1 MLEKKIEVI
10 DSFLDEEDY
19 QKLLTTMYSSSQ
31 FKWSVS
37 RCLSGEK
44 FAGDPKFNIQFTHL
58 FYSNGNSSG
67 PGEIFS
73 DHYGLIE
80 PMLNKLDGDILVKVK
95 ANFTVNRNLKYKQ
108 GFHVDMPKVLT
119 GIGKTAI
126 FYVNETNGGTLFSTD
141 QYVDGIAN
149 RIVIFP
155 NNLPHTAVTHDDDSP
170 ERLVINLNWIYSKY
184 VKI

>member
-1 MLEKKIEVI
+1 MLENKIEVI
-10 DSFLDEEDY
+10 DSFMDDEDY
-19 QKLLTTMYSSSQ
+19 DKLLKTMYWNRE
-31 FKWSVS
+31 FRWTAS
-37 RCLSGEK
+37 RCLSAES
-44 FAGDPKFNIQFTHL
+44 FEPDPKFNIQFTHL
-58 FYSNGNSSG
+58 FYSNGNTSG

-73 DHYGLIE
+73 DHYNLVE
-80 PMLNKLDGDILVKVK
+80 PIVSKLDGDILVKIK
-95 ANFTVNRNLKYKQ
+95 ANFTVNRNQKYKQ
-108 GFHVDMPKVLT
+108 GFHVDMPSVLT

-126 FYVNETNGGTLFSTD
+126 FYVNETNGGTLFKTD

-149 RIVIFP
+149 RLVIFP